1 MINQQLI
8 SPQHIAV
15 IGASEHESKPGGK
28 VLFNLLNGGFKGKIY
43 GVNPKQL
50 NIDGVIHVKNIND
63 LPTIDLAILAIPAEY
78 CIQAVKDLIQK
89 KTKAFIIYSSG
100 FGEAGEKGKLLENE
114 LVEII
119 TRANACLIGP
129 NCIGVINENYKGVFT
144 TPIPVFDSKGCELI
158 SSSGA
163 TAVFI
168 MEAAKSTGLRFSN
181 VYSIGNASQ
190 ISAEDILEHMDKTFD
205 SNSPKVKLLYLES
218 IRNPFKL
225 LKHASS
231 LIKKGCKIA
240 AIKSGHS
247 DAGGRAASSHTGA
260 LATSDIVIRALF
272 KKAGIMY
279 CSGRDELIS
288 VGCIFQSNALKG
300 NRIAIITHAGGSAV
314 MLTDALCS
322 RGMEVPL
329 INAEKSAAL
338 LAKLNPGSSVSN
350 PIDFLA
356 TGTAKQLGEIIDFC
370 ETLAEIDGIIVVFG
384 SPGLFNVR
392 DVYQLLD
399 EKMQTGL
406 KPIFPVLPSLVN
418 AKEEIELFISKGRI
432 NFSDEVILGR
442 ALPHVYKC
450 AAPTFGMTHLMEM
463 ETASIRSIISQAPN
477 GYLTAEQCNELLNAC
492 GINMVKEHLCY
503 NHDEITTLSKFIRFP
518 VVIKVLGPLH
528 KTEVNG
534 VTLNVNSEDLLHSE
548 FDRMMKIHE
557 AKGVVIQPMVSGEEL
572 YCGAAKQGNYGH
584 LILAGLGGIYVEVLK
599 DISYG
604 LAPLN
609 ILETTNMIHSLKGY
623 EIIKGYRKREG
634 VNEELFADAIMRIA
648 SLVCLAPEISELDI
662 NPFRGNMKELVAVDV
677 RIKIDKSF

>member
-8 SPQHIAV
+8 SPRHIAV

-28 VLFNLLNGGFKGKIY
+28 VLFNLLSGGFTGKIY
-43 GVNPKQL
+43 GVNPNQL
-50 NIDGVIHVKNIND
+50 NIEGVIHVKNISEI
-63 LPTIDLAILAIPAEY
+63 PEVDLAIIAIPAEY
-78 CIQAVKDLIQK
+78 CLQTVKDLLQK
-89 KTKAFIIYSSG
+89 NTKAFIIYSSG
-100 FGEAGEKGKLLENE
+100 FAEAGEKGQLLDKE
-114 LVEII
+114 LVDTI
-119 TRANACLIGP
+119 TNANACLIGP

-144 TPIPVFDSKGCELI
+144 TPIPDFDSKGCELI

-190 ISAEDILEHMDKTFD
+190 TSAEDILEYMDKTFD

-218 IRNPFKL
+218 IQNPFKL

-272 KKAGIMY
+272 KKAGIVY
-279 CSGRDELIS
+279 CSGRNELIS
-288 VGCIFQSNALKG
+288 AGCIFQSKALKG
-300 NRIAIITHAGGSAV
+300 NKIAIITHAGGSAV

-329 INAEKSAAL
+329 IDGDKAAEL
-338 LAKLNPGSSVSN
+338 LTKLNPGSSVSN

-370 ETLAEIDGIIVVFG
+370 ETLDEIDGIIVVFG

-399 EKMQTGL
+399 EKMQTGS

-418 AKEEIELFISKGRI
+418 AKEEIDIFLAKGRI
-432 NFSDEVILGR
+432 NFSDEVVLGR
-442 ALPHVYKC
+442 AIPHVYGC
-450 AAPTFGMTHLMEM
+450 AEPTFGMTHLMEM
-463 ETASIRSIISQAPN
+463 ETATIRSIISQAPN
-477 GYLTAEQCNELLNAC
+477 GYLSTEQSNELMSAC
-492 GINMVKEHLCY
+492 GINLVKEHLCY
-503 NHDEITTLSKFIRFP
+503 NHEQIKTLSQSIRFP

-534 VTLNVNSEDLLHSE
+534 VTLNINNEEKLHSE
-548 FDRMMKIHE
+548 FDRMIAIPD
-557 AKGVVIQPMVSGEEL
+557 AKGVIIQPMVSGEEL
-572 YCGAAKQGNYGH
+572 YCGAAKQGYYGH

-609 ILETTNMIHSLKGY
+609 QLETSTMIHSLKGY
-623 EIIKGYRKREG
+623 EIIKGYRNREG
-634 VNEELFADAIMRIA
+634 VNEQLFADAVMRIA
-648 SLVCLAPEISELDI
+648 SLVSLAPEISELDI

>member
-50 NIDGVIHVKNIND
+50 NIDGVIPVKNIND
-63 LPTIDLAILAIPAEY
+63 LPAIDLAILAIPAEY

-89 KTKAFIIYSSG
+89 NTKAFIIYSSG

-144 TPIPVFDSKGCELI
+144 TPIPIFDSKGCELI

-300 NRIAIITHAGGSAV
+300 NRMAIITHAGGSAV
-314 MLTDALCS
+314 MLTDAC
-322 RGMEVPL
+322 V
-329 INAEKSAAL
+329 AE
-338 LAKLNPGSSVSN
+338 
-350 PIDFLA
+350 
-356 TGTAKQLGEIIDFC
+356 EW
-370 ETLAEIDGIIVVFG
+370 
-384 SPGLFNVR
+384 
-392 DVYQLLD
+392 
-399 EKMQTGL
+399 
-406 KPIFPVLPSLVN
+406 
-418 AKEEIELFISKGRI
+418 
-432 NFSDEVILGR
+432 
-442 ALPHVYKC
+442 
-450 AAPTFGMTHLMEM
+450 
-463 ETASIRSIISQAPN
+463 
-477 GYLTAEQCNELLNAC
+477 
-492 GINMVKEHLCY
+492 
-503 NHDEITTLSKFIRFP
+503 KF
-518 VVIKVLGPLH
+518 
-528 KTEVNG
+528 
-534 VTLNVNSEDLLHSE
+534 HS
-548 FDRMMKIHE
+548 
-557 AKGVVIQPMVSGEEL
+557 
-572 YCGAAKQGNYGH
+572 
-584 LILAGLGGIYVEVLK
+584 
-599 DISYG
+599 
-604 LAPLN
+604 
-609 ILETTNMIHSLKGY
+609 
-623 EIIKGYRKREG
+623 
-634 VNEELFADAIMRIA
+634 
-648 SLVCLAPEISELDI
+648 
-662 NPFRGNMKELVAVDV
+662 
-677 RIKIDKSF
+677 